1 MLRHTRRRRGIMRP
15 MGHVDVGELI
25 AIAAVEVFQMVLRR
39 MLAVLSSDYG
49 QRSQVLDGPRK
60 ARVAIR
66 ARIYSLS

>member
-1 MLRHTRRRRGIMRP
+1 MRP

-25 AIAAVEVFQMVLRR
+25 AIAAVDVFQMVLRR

-49 QRSQVLDGPRK
+49 QRSQVLVLDGPRK

-66 ARIYSLS
+66 ARIYSPS

>member
-25 AIAAVEVFQMVLRR
+25 AIAAVEVFQMVLWR

-60 ARVAIR
+60 ARVGKYLFSVVAW
-66 ARIYSLS
+66 